1 MALPAPLLCAA
12 FGLLLG
18 GGMAWLVGRMRTL
31 RGVPAPYTRKLFHF
45 AIYTGAAGAQA
56 LAGLGGT
63 MAYGTVVA
71 ALVLVAL
78 LRSDGNPFYE
88 ALARPTD
95 RPHRSLFILF
105 PLVTTAL
112 GGLVSN
118 FLVGGYATVGYL
130 VCGWGDAVGEPVGT
144 RWGKHRY
151 RVPSLAGVAATR
163 SAEGSLAVLVA
174 GTLAAA
180 AGLALLGI
188 GGSDLVF
195 GAVLCGGVGAVV
207 EGVTNH
213 GLDNLTVQVAASVA
227 AWWLVG

>member
-1 MALPAPLLCAA
+1 MVIPAPLLCAL

-18 GGMAWLVGRMRTL
+18 SGMAWLVGRMRTM
-31 RGVPAPYTRKLFHF
+31 REVPVPYTRKLFHF
-45 AIYTGAAGAQA
+45 VIYTGAAGVQA
-56 LAGLGGT
+56 LAGLAGT

-78 LRSDGNPFYE
+78 VRSDGNPFYE
-88 ALARPTD
+88 ALARPSD
-95 RPHRSLFILF
+95 RPHRSLFILI

-118 FLVGGYATVGYL
+118 ILVGSYATVGYL

-151 RVPSLAGVAATR
+151 SVPSLAGVAATR
-163 SAEGSLAVLVA
+163 SVEGSLAVLVA

-180 AGLALLGI
+180 AGLALLGV
-188 GGSDLVF
+188 GGTDLVV
-195 GAVLCGGVGAVV
+195 GAVLCGGMGAVV
-207 EGVTNH
+207 EGVSNH
-213 GLDNLTVQVAASVA
+213 GLDNLTVQVTASVA
-227 AWWLVG
+227 ACWLIG

>member
-1 MALPAPLLCAA
+1 MVITASLLCAL

-18 GGMAWLVGRMRTL
+18 SGMAWFVGRMRTV

-45 AIYTGAAGAQA
+45 VIYTGAAGVQA
-56 LAGLGGT
+56 LAGLAGT

-71 ALVLVAL
+71 ALVVVAL
-78 LRSDGNPFYE
+78 LRSDGDPFYE

-95 RPHRSLFILF
+95 RPHRTLFILV

-118 FLVGGYATVGYL
+118 ILVGGYATVGYL
-130 VCGWGDAVGEPVGT
+130 VCGWGDAIGEPVGT

-180 AGLALLGI
+180 VALSLLGV
-188 GGSDLVF
+188 GGTDLAV
-195 GAVLCGGVGAVV
+195 GAVWCGGGGTVV
-207 EGVTNH
+207 EGVSNH
-213 GLDNLTVQVAASVA
+213 GIDNLTIQVAASVA
-227 AWWLVG
+227 AWWLIG